1 MCQFDTYSYNI
12 NAEKIMKEQ
21 KHSRTPEWL
30 KHQSTGVTLKPSST
44 CQSKE
49 YGNSKNANL
58 LPELENYFL
67 SMCHK

>member
-49 YGNSKNANL
+49 YGNAKNAI
-58 LPELENYFL
+58 
-67 SMCHK
+67 